1 MFRPRRMKERE
12 DGRMDKGSI
21 SLSGI
26 SSGALQTVGSRF
38 VLLSEGNSNFKFVLM
53 QEKNKEVIEENVLNE
68 VLHVRDKTIIKH
80 IMVRNPCM

>member
-38 VLLSEGNSNFKFVLM
+38 VLLSERNSNFKFALM
-53 QEKNKEVIEENVLNE
+53 QEKNKEVIEENIVNE

-80 IMVRNPCM
+80 ITVRNPCT